1 LTITV
6 VGLLLTD
13 GLFAVRERVVN
24 STSVEQT
31 VKQLK
36 PSTSY
41 EFRVV
46 AWNSQGPSDQAAR
59 TELVTL
65 PQGLYDLLGGG
76 RPIVFFLLYS
86 LITGRSCHCCVPI
99 LKFAVE

>member
-1 LTITV
+1 MARLSIITV
-6 VGLLLTD
+6 VLLSEGVL
-13 GLFAVRERVVN
+13 LAVRERVVN
-24 STSVEQT
+24 STSLEQT

-46 AWNSQGPSDQAAR
+46 AWNLQGPSDQAAR

-65 PQGLYDLLGGG
+65 PQGLYDLLGVG
-76 RPIVFFLLYS
+76 RHVFSELL
-86 LITGRSCHCCVPI
+86 
-99 LKFAVE
+99 